1 MYHLNKNIKTNTFK
15 SLKEIFGL
23 IQNQRSKLL
32 IGMFCVLV
40 SSIVTILTPYILG
53 IATDE
58 IILKGLGSE
67 LLIISI
73 VLIITYML
81 SSLVSYLQ
89 ITIIGGIGIETLY
102 NLRNRLFAKINELP
116 VAFFNV
122 NKSGDLISRINND
135 TDVLNGLFSEVL
147 VRFFSSFFTI
157 IGIGIFL
164 IFLNPELGLISV
176 GLTLSIVIYTIITSN
191 IYIRIN
197 RKSQDA
203 VGDLSAEIA
212 ENLSNYKV
220 IIAFD
225 KKEFFRNRIYKS
237 VDNNFR
243 KLTIA
248 SFVNG
253 IATPIYDFV
262 GNLAIVF
269 VVVLGLGMVQTRE
282 ISIGILISILLLV
295 NRFYEPLRVI
305 ASLIGSIQ
313 RSASSWERINEILKL
328 ESNLKTIEQ
337 KFEVE
342 HDDNIL
348 IKMIDVDFG
357 YGDGLVLKDVDI
369 DIKKGKTYALVGPT
383 GGGKSTLASLIIRL
397 FDPVYGKVLL
407 KGFDIRSFKPEEV
420 TSEISFI
427 LQEPFMIDGTV
438 RDNLKYG
445 NKEIENFSDEQLL
458 LQINKLGL
466 DDVLAKF
473 SDGLDERTGST
484 SNLSL
489 GQRQLVAFMRAIL
502 RKPKLLIMDEATA
515 NVDTVT
521 EKLLEKIWNALP
533 SETSKI
539 IIAHR
544 LNTIK
549 KADEIF
555 LIANGR
561 VERAGNFESVVKKLS
576 SKKIPEDKE

>member
-23 IQNQRSKLL
+23 IQDQRSKLL

-81 SSLVSYLQ
+81 SSLISYLQ

-164 IFLNPELGLISV
+164 IFLNPKLGLISV

-191 IYIRIN
+191 IYRRIN